1 MKHIWKNLY
10 VSLIAA
16 CMVFSSSFAVPVAAA
31 RGMSSDRLDSA
42 NFVRP
47 ILSDVESSQSGST
60 KNGVSRSE
68 PSDAGLSNPAQSAA
82 EESGTAALMSPAEEQ
97 AEFYESVRIDG
108 VKISVRASE
117 GAFPKGATLSV
128 EKISQ
133 RTQLTVDEAIEK
145 ERAEGANVAVSY
157 SFDIT
162 VKDVDGNELQ
172 PADGHEVEVKFK
184 LAEVEDQ
191 NLDTSVFHIEEERG
205 KLNASSLDVTVSD
218 KTASVLAD
226 SFSIYT
232 VEFTYAERQYVM
244 SGGEVLPLRDILD
257 TVELYGDVT
266 SVEVSD
272 SELFEAYRL
281 NGEWYVKSN
290 APFQTDE
297 WMRVTIDDI
306 EYEIKVT
313 DALDINGY
321 GDPDNTWPTVP
332 RSRRVRT
339 GRPSPRMP
347 RWHQYRLIIP
357 Y

>member
-1 MKHIWKNLY
+1 MKHIWKKLY

-117 GAFPKGATLSV
+117 GAFPKGAALSV

-145 ERAEGANVAVSY
+145 ERAEGANVVASY

-172 PADGHEVEVKFK
+172 PADGHEVE
-184 LAEVEDQ
+184 
-191 NLDTSVFHIEEERG
+191 
-205 KLNASSLDVTVSD
+205 
-218 KTASVLAD
+218 
-226 SFSIYT
+226 
-232 VEFTYAERQYVM
+232 
-244 SGGEVLPLRDILD
+244 GG
-257 TVELYGDVT
+257 GG
-266 SVEVSD
+266 S
-272 SELFEAYRL
+272 
-281 NGEWYVKSN
+281 
-290 APFQTDE
+290 
-297 WMRVTIDDI
+297 
-306 EYEIKVT
+306 
-313 DALDINGY
+313 
-321 GDPDNTWPTVP
+321 
-332 RSRRVRT
+332 
-339 GRPSPRMP
+339 
-347 RWHQYRLIIP
+347 
-357 Y
+357 